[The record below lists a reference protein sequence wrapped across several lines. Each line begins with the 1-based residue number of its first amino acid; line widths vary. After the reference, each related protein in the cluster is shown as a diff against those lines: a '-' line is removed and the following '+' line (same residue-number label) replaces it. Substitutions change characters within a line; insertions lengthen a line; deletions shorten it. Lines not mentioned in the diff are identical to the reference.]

1 MIYLYS
7 GTPGSGKSLHS
18 AQVIY
23 HRLRFSKNVLGNFEI
38 NTSNIKPSRRKT
50 GDYFYIKNDMLT
62 PDILRLYSE
71 AYFFNHRFSEG
82 QLLLIID
89 ECQIMFNSRE
99 WNMKGRSDW
108 LGFFSNHRKYGYD
121 IILIAQFDRMIDRQ
135 IRSLIEYEYIH
146 RKVSNYGVAG
156 KLISAAS
163 AGNLFVSVKMWY
175 PLRERIGS
183 EFFKAKK
190 KYYSIYDSYNRFD
203 T

>member
-7 GTPGSGKSLHS
+7 GTPGSGKSLHC

-23 HRLRFSKNVLGNFEI
+23 WRLRRKQNVVANFEI
-38 NTSNIKPSRRKT
+38 NIQNIKKYNADFFCIPNDHLTPQILRTYS
-50 GDYFYIKNDMLT
+50 DAYFY
-62 PDILRLYSE
+62 
-71 AYFFNHRFSEG
+71 NHKFHEG
-82 QLLLIID
+82 ELLLVID

-99 WNMKGRSDW
+99 WTSKGRNEW

-135 IRSLIEYEYIH
+135 IRSLIEYEYVH
-146 RKVSNYGVAG
+146 RKVSNYGIGG
-156 KLISAAS
+156 KLISMFS
-163 AGNLFVSVKMWY
+163 MGNLFVSVKMWY

-183 EFFKAKK
+183 DFFKAKK
-190 KYYSIYDSYNRFD
+190 RYYTIYDSYNRFD